1 MLITPKVSLTY
12 LSSDIELLIKSLQN
26 SNLSAGC
33 PHCGNEFK
41 LSESLLFDG
50 TKKFPSKAEKI
61 QKEWEKNLDTELELL
76 KKRQIRADEGAEK
89 KAIEVGVGKIIEK
102 VLPAYKNFKLPLA
115 DCRFLAEPIDM
126 IVFEGASEN
135 KINHITFLDIK
146 TGNAALNRHQ
156 RQIRDAVKDHQVKSE
171 VI

>member
-1 MLITPKVSLTY
+1 MT
-12 LSSDIELLIKSLQN
+12 SDIALLIRSLQQ
-26 SNLSAGC
+26 SKLSAGC
-33 PHCGNEFK
+33 PHCGDEFK
-41 LSESLLFDG
+41 LAESILFDG
-50 TKKFPSKAEKI
+50 TKKFPREAEKI
-61 QKEWEKNLDTELELL
+61 RQEWEKNLDKELELL

-135 KINHITFLDIK
+135 KIIHITFLDIK
-146 TGNAALNRHQ
+146 TGNAALNKHQ
-156 RQIRDAVKDHQVKSE
+156 RQIHDAVKDHQVKSE